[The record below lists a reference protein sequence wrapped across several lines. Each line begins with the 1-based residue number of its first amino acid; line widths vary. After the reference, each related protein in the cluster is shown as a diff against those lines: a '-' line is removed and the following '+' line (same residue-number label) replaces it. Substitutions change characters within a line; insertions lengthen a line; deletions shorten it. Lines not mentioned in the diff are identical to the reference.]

1 MKVVVDASIFSQES
15 GAFGNVSGAIDVS
28 VVPSVGDTLSFIPSK
43 ASAEMPPGFSGQ
55 VRVESRIITAGADS
69 HGLML
74 ALEDITVETDA
85 DAQALVAFF
94 EHAHGLFAN
103 IYDEDDE
110 VRARDA

>member
-1 MKVVVDASIFSQES
+1 MKVVIDASIFTQES

-28 VVPSVGDTLSFIPSK
+28 VVPSIGDTISFIPTQ

-55 VRVESRIITAGADS
+55 VLVEGRIITAGADS

-74 ALEDITVETDA
+74 ALEDITVETVS

-103 IYDEDDE
+103 IYDEEDE
-110 VRARDA
+110 AEAREA